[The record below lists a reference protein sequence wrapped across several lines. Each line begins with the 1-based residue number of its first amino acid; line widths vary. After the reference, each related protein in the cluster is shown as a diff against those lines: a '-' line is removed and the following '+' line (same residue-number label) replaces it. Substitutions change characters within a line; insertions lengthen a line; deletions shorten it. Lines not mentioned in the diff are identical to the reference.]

1 MITSQIEEVNN
12 IVDTRKALS
21 KPILSNCAGLGSD
34 LPDVTKYFHFHN
46 VFLHSKHIFAK
57 HFQPHK
63 MFFLIQNISPEQNVF
78 LHSKHFTRTKCYQIL
93 SLSQKK
99 IVIQNIYFKAFSPSK
114 KYFPKTFTFKKE
126 IIYFYK
132 MLFCHTKLSQQKP
145 KKTLHTKCFLQIL
158 CSLTKC
164 IFCIIQNTFTE

>member
-57 HFQPHK
+57 HVQPHK

-99 IVIQNIYFKAFSPSK
+99 SSFKTSISKHFHPQKNIFQKLSLSKRKSFTFTKCFFVIQNFHNKNLKKHYTQNVFS
-114 KYFPKTFTFKKE
+114 KYFA
-126 IIYFYK
+126 
-132 MLFCHTKLSQQKP
+132 L
-145 KKTLHTKCFLQIL
+145 
-158 CSLTKC
+158 
-164 IFCIIQNTFTE
+164 